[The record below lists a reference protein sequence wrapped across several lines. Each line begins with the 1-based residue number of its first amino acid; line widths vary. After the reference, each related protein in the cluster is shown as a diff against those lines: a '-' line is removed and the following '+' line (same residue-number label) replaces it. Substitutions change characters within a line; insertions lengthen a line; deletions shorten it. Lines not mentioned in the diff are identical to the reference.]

1 MRTLALVLMIVG
13 CAAAYGWQVAPQEQ
27 IAMVWN
33 ASGALYRLF
42 LLAVIALLAWR
53 RSVTLVALLLG
64 VFDLM
69 VAGCSVL
76 YLIEPWPILPTDER
90 CSARLNFPLGVL
102 CAVVA
107 LALTVHI
114 ARGKR

>member
-1 MRTLALVLMIVG
+1 MRKLALVLLIVG
-13 CAAAYGWQVAPQEQ
+13 CAAAYGWQLASPEQ
-27 IAMVWN
+27 IALVWN
-33 ASGALYRLF
+33 ASGALYRVV

-53 RSVTLVALLLG
+53 RAVTLVSLLLA

-90 CSARLNFPLGVL
+90 CSARLNFPLGLL

-107 LALTVHI
+107 LVLTVHI
-114 ARGKR
+114 ARGKQ